1 MKIILST
8 PVVYIG
14 IVTEFFRDSLESY
27 STLKNS
33 ILNAKDKLNHHVP
46 IMFTFKI
53 SYKRRELTQ
62 QTSSFY
68 LYDKA
73 NWKKFEEEVYDAL
86 EKIKDND
93 ITILSNKI
101 HESIRKSAMRNI
113 PKKNGLQKS
122 PSLPKHILDLI
133 KCRKNLQKKYNKSRS
148 LFDKENLYSIVD
160 TIENEIKKYK
170 SDLWNKFIDKMQQK
184 NRYILGTIPFWK
196 RINNLRKQKTK
207 KGMATLINEGKRI
220 ECDFEKA
227 ELFGNRLEQIF
238 SEDNNPR
245 YDNNHRDKV
254 NKYLNLKKYEEEYTQ
269 NEKVTKF
276 ITEKELKIAI
286 KNLNKKNS
294 IDSEGLS
301 NIMLKKIG
309 SNGQKKILELFN
321 TCLENY
327 SIPKSLK
334 FSNIT
339 MIPKKSN
346 DPENPKNYRPIS
358 LTPCL
363 ARLLERI
370 LLKRLNLYLHTKN
383 IIIPEQSGFRNHRQ
397 TKDNICYLTQKVQEN
412 INLGKNTIGLF
423 FDISSAFDKVWHQGL
438 ILKLISIKVPYY
450 LVKIIMAFLN
460 ERTFKV
466 LVGEK
471 TSSLKKISAGVPQG
485 GVLSPTLFSI
495 FINDIPLATETK
507 TSFSLLFADDL
518 VTAFNYKDRMD
529 AQLQAQKYLK
539 LLAKWGNKWRL
550 SFAPNKSNILVF
562 TKKRSPDLFNLLL
575 YDEVI
580 PQVNET
586 KFLGIIFDPRLD
598 FKNHI
603 NQIIESCSDR
613 LKVVRTLASK
623 AWGLEPSI
631 VMSINKLLVRSL
643 MEYSSL
649 ICTTINP
656 KLINQL
662 QIIQNNALRAILKKK
677 KQIIYQL
684 IDSIRKQKFHT

>member
-1 MKIILST
+1 MKKTSLNLRVAHFNCNGLRNRDLLIGKFLNKVKPDILSLNEIRCSDPVAKNLLRFKGYLAIFKCRAKKARGGSLALLIHESMESVEVKLPFDLEIVCYKIKLNDKSIHIISFYNPPEQKLNKDIFEYCERNFTDYLILGDLNARIKPLNNKTNGNGNILSSIINNSNAFLLNDKIDPTNLTFRKNILST
-8 PVVYIG
+8 SVIDVGIG
-14 IVTEFFRDSLESY
+14 TEFFRDSLESY

-33 ILNAKDKLNHHVP
+33 ILNSKDKLNHHVP

-73 NWKKFEEEVYDAL
+73 NWKKFEEEVNAAL
-86 EKIKDND
+86 EKIEDNE

-160 TIENEIKKYK
+160 TIEIEIKKYK

-286 KNLNKKNS
+286 KNLNKK
-294 IDSEGLS
+294 I
-301 NIMLKKIG
+301 
-309 SNGQKKILELFN
+309 Q
-321 TCLENY
+321 
-327 SIPKSLK
+327 
-334 FSNIT
+334 
-339 MIPKKSN
+339 
-346 DPENPKNYRPIS
+346 
-358 LTPCL
+358 LTL
-363 ARLLERI
+363 RV
-370 LLKRLNLYLHTKN
+370 
-383 IIIPEQSGFRNHRQ
+383 FR
-397 TKDNICYLTQKVQEN
+397 T
-412 INLGKNTIGLF
+412 
-423 FDISSAFDKVWHQGL
+423 
-438 ILKLISIKVPYY
+438 
-450 LVKIIMAFLN
+450 
-460 ERTFKV
+460 
-466 LVGEK
+466 
-471 TSSLKKISAGVPQG
+471 
-485 GVLSPTLFSI
+485 
-495 FINDIPLATETK
+495 
-507 TSFSLLFADDL
+507 
-518 VTAFNYKDRMD
+518 
-529 AQLQAQKYLK
+529 
-539 LLAKWGNKWRL
+539 
-550 SFAPNKSNILVF
+550 
-562 TKKRSPDLFNLLL
+562 
-575 YDEVI
+575 
-580 PQVNET
+580 
-586 KFLGIIFDPRLD
+586 
-598 FKNHI
+598 
-603 NQIIESCSDR
+603 
-613 LKVVRTLASK
+613 
-623 AWGLEPSI
+623 
-631 VMSINKLLVRSL
+631 
-643 MEYSSL
+643 
-649 ICTTINP
+649 
-656 KLINQL
+656 
-662 QIIQNNALRAILKKK
+662 
-677 KQIIYQL
+677 
-684 IDSIRKQKFHT
+684 